1 MVIPWMGIPLAA
13 LLARAQ
19 PLSSARH
26 VAFQTLMDPS
36 QMPAQRGTFLPWPY
50 MEGLRLDEAQ
60 HPLTLMALGMYGRM
74 LPVQNGAP
82 IRLVVPWKYGFKS
95 IKSVVR
101 ITLLAEAPVTT
112 WNQQAPTEDG
122 YHANVNPLVHHP
134 RWSQAWERMLGTNT
148 RQRTQLFNGY
158 GPEVAQLY
166 SGMNL
171 RTSF

>member
-26 VAFQTLMDPS
+26 VAFQTLMDPQ
-36 QMPAQRGTFLPWPY
+36 QMPGQRGTFLPWPY
-50 MEGLRLDEAQ
+50 TEGLRLDEAQ

-74 LPVQNGAP
+74 LPAQSGAP

-95 IKSVVR
+95 VKSVVR
-101 ITLLAEAPVTT
+101 ITLLAEPPVTT
-112 WNQQAPTEDG
+112 WNQQAPTEYG
-122 YHANVNPLVHHP
+122 YHANVNPLVPHP

-158 GPEVAQLY
+158 GPEVAHLY